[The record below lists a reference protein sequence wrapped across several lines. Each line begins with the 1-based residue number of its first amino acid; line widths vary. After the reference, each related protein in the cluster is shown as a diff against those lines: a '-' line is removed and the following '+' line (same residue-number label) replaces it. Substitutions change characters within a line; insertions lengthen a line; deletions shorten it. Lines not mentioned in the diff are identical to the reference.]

1 MRVGNRFLV
10 AGLAGPWLA
19 ALALLVCC
27 APLAKG
33 ADDRIQVGERL
44 VIGVGEEAGDAV
56 CIFCSLVIDGEV
68 RGDAVS
74 IGGSVESM
82 GNVGGDVVAVGGPVV
97 LGGRVGGDV
106 VSVGADVELRPE
118 ARVGG
123 GVTVLFGQVTGY
135 KQAGVRGQVISVRA
149 MMPMVASGLAIFGGV
164 LLLMLMFFQP
174 LLALLCAA
182 IMGRTRVQVLAD
194 TARSRAGMSFL
205 AGVALIAISGL
216 LAVLSVAAPF
226 WIPGIFFPFCVL
238 LLVLLVGGYTGISY
252 WVGRAMASRTTLLT
266 ATVLGA
272 LLVTIIQWIPVIGW
286 LVGCIFFM
294 MALGAGLLS
303 GLGTSVDWLRDQ
315 TARTQTAE

>member
-1 MRVGNRFLV
+1 MSVASEFLGM
-10 AGLAGPWLA
+10 GLARPWLA

-33 ADDRIQVGERL
+33 AGDRMQVGERL
-44 VIGVGEEAGDAV
+44 VIGAGEEAGDAV

-68 RGDAVS
+68 RGNAIS

-82 GNVGGDVVAVGGPVV
+82 GNVGGAVVAVGGPVV
-97 LGGRVGGDV
+97 LGGRVGGEV
-106 VSVGADVELRPE
+106 VAVGADVELRPG
-118 ARVGG
+118 AHVGG
-123 GVTVLFGQVTGY
+123 GVTVVFGQVTGHE
-135 KQAGVRGQVISVRA
+135 QADIRGQVISVRA
-149 MMPMVASGLAIFGGV
+149 IMPMVALGLAIFGGV

-182 IMGRTRVQVLAD
+182 IMGTTRVQVLAD
-194 TARSRAGMSFL
+194 TARGRAGMSFL
-205 AGVALIAISGL
+205 AGVALIAISAL

-226 WIPGIFFPFCVL
+226 WIPGIFLPFCVL

-252 WVGRAMASRTTLLT
+252 WLGRAAASRTTLLT

-272 LLVTIIQWIPVIGW
+272 LLVTILQWIPVIGW

-294 MALGAGLLS
+294 MALGAALLS

-315 TARTQTAE
+315 ISRA